1 MARANDHLAALQM
14 ITLLH
19 SRLATQQGGGS
30 TVEIPQG
37 ALAAIMSLNEFP
49 LDFPP
54 LWLGRVGGAMLRV
67 GSLGQKSMTALKE
80 HVHQMIRLSL

>member
-19 SRLATQQGGGS
+19 SRLDTQQGGGS
-30 TVEIPQG
+30 AVEIPQG
-37 ALAAIMSLNEFP
+37 ALAAVMSLNGFP
-49 LDFPP
+49 QDIPQ
-54 LWLGRVGGAMLRV
+54 WRVGGARLRV
-67 GSLGQKSMTALKE
+67 GSQGQNYMSALKE